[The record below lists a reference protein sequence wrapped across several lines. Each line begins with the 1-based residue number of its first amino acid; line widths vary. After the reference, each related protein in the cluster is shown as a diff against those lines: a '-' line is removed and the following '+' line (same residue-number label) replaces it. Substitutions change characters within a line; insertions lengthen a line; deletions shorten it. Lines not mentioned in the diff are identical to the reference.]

1 MYKFNTSINE
11 PITNP
16 RIFSKTFAQT
26 LFVCSVPLSQNG
38 EIWAKVERLYAKIIA
53 LTILN
58 ILYLQAE

>member
-16 RIFSKTFAQT
+16 RIFSKTLRQ
-26 LFVCSVPLSQNG
+26 LFSSVPLSQNG
-38 EIWAKVERLYAKIIA
+38 EFWAKVERLCAKIIA